1 MAAWP
6 MSLHHGSMMLYGMA
20 FPKWSNYSLAHT
32 VLVDL
37 CCFLCSNVFNLVVSQ
52 TLKSMKPPHPMIGR
66 LIFENLHEILEEYT
80 FEPHRYLYIN
90 VLLRLTHWSWFLLN
104 RPAQSSQNM
113 QCFTHFFMRE
123 SYQYHMLL
131 CHCLL
136 FLPLCCPEN
145 ASNTW

>member
-1 MAAWP
+1 MEWHFQNGATTVW
-6 MSLHHGSMMLYGMA
+6 LILYLLIYVVFYVQM
-20 FPKWSNYSLAHT
+20 FSIWSCLKN
-32 VLVDL
+32 
-37 CCFLCSNVFNLVVSQ
+37 
-52 TLKSMKPPHPMIGR
+52 LKSMKPPHPMIGR
-66 LIFENLHEILEEYT
+66 LIFENLHEILEEST